1 MCYYK
6 AVTVQP
12 QRHEGSKIIMG
23 FRHLSKEEES
33 IATQIVDA
41 AYTVHKKL
49 GPGLLEKVYE
59 VCFCH
64 ELTKRGLTYQRQ
76 IDLPIIYDGIV
87 FLDSLSISTWCL
99 SRMVSKESFY
109 NLSGLVSLWLNSY

>member
-1 MCYYK
+1 MVPQYFSTPSIKQNPIKKSSFISVFFLVPYCFTKNICYYK

-12 QRHEGSKIIMG
+12 QRCEGSKKIMG
-23 FRHLSKEEES
+23 FRPVSKKEEA

-49 GPGLLEKVYE
+49 GPGLLEKIYE

-64 ELTKRGLTYQRQ
+64 ELSKRGLKYH
-76 IDLPIIYDGIV
+76 Y
-87 FLDSLSISTWCL
+87 
-99 SRMVSKESFY
+99 
-109 NLSGLVSLWLNSY
+109 